1 MAENKTENNQK
12 KTPAVTDRPAAYM
25 KLRMRLG
32 TLIGVAV
39 MVTAIIMTMVRYAII
54 ESDELKEFANA
65 QQLDSKIVDA
75 TRGTIY
81 DANGDVL
88 ARSAT
93 VYTVFVDPGEMKV
106 YLENLTDENM
116 ASKVNEDGTRVYV
129 SLDEICMNIAQI
141 LDMDVEEVLKGALKQ
156 MAFL

>member
-116 ASKVNEDGTRVYV
+116 ASKVMPEKR
-129 SLDEICMNIAQI
+129 L
-141 LDMDVEEVLKGALKQ
+141 
-156 MAFL
+156 FL